1 MLVVGALGCGAVVGV
16 SACGAVLVVNETFFR
31 GWWYKVFFI
40 CDGRGLGVVTLALT
54 RGLIDVICRVC
65 IM

>member
-1 MLVVGALGCGAVVGV
+1 MGV

-31 GWWYKVFFI
+31 GWWYEVFFI
-40 CDGRGLGVVTLALT
+40 CDGRSLGVVTLALT
-54 RGLIDVICRVC
+54 RGLIDVICHVC